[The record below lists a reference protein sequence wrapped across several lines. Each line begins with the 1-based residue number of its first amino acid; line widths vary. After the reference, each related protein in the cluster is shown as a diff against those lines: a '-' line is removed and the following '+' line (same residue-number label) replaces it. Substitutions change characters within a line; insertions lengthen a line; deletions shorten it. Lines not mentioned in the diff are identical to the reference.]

1 MRLMSDEV
9 LRKETG
15 GFSGFCF
22 ACGQAGGSKATGLR
36 HMQYYGHAG
45 FVISW

>member
-15 GFSGFCF
+15 GFSWFYF

-36 HMQYYGHAG
+36 HMHEQLQ
-45 FVISW
+45 